1 MSATPQ
7 QPEDATLLMNAIA
20 SGDGSA
26 ADRLLPLVY
35 EQLRKS
41 AQLNLATERAGHTLS
56 ATALVHEAYL
66 RLVGPREVP
75 WDGRRH
81 FYTAAAEAMRRVL
94 LDYAKARGRA
104 KRGGSDGSPP
114 RRVDF
119 ASAADLVASENF
131 EQFVSFDEALDR
143 LEKES
148 AEAAQVVQL
157 RFFAGLSVEQTALTL
172 GVSERT
178 VNRLW
183 TFARAWLH
191 RVLSEDERKG

>member
-1 MSATPQ
+1 MSATPR

-41 AQLNLATERAGHTLS
+41 AQLNLASERAGHTLS

-81 FYTAAAEAMRRVL
+81 FYTAAAEAMRRNGAAGAASLAVGL
-94 LDYAKARGRA
+94 LGI
-104 KRGGSDGSPP
+104 
-114 RRVDF
+114 VD
-119 ASAADLVASENF
+119 
-131 EQFVSFDEALDR
+131 
-143 LEKES
+143 
-148 AEAAQVVQL
+148 L
-157 RFFAGLSVEQTALTL
+157 RTMPGAV
-172 GVSERT
+172 
-178 VNRLW
+178 
-183 TFARAWLH
+183 
-191 RVLSEDERKG
+191 